1 MDKESV
7 LLDSEDRMDKALGAL
22 DRDFSRLRTGRA
34 STGLVDNIKVDYYGT
49 PTPISQLAS
58 VAIPDSRTITIQ
70 PWDRGAF
77 ASVEKAILKSDL
89 GLTPVN
95 DGKIIRI
102 SIPPLTEDRRKELGK
117 LARKSGEEAKVAV
130 RNVRRDANDQL
141 KKLEKDKAISEDE
154 LKKATD
160 DVQKLTD
167 MLTWARELRCPVLLH
182 VQTAKGRGCR
192 FAEQDPGRFHGVE
205 PFDPL
210 TGRSKR
216 PSRPSFSSVFGSELT
231 ALAQEDPSVCA
242 ITAAMESG
250 TGLTPFAKAHP
261 ERFFDVGIAE
271 GHAVAMAAGM
281 AKQGMRPVF
290 AVYSSFLQRGYD
302 MLIHDVSLDGLHVV
316 FGIDRAGLVGA
327 DGETHHG
334 CFDALYLPQV
344 PGMTVYCPANF
355 AELRRMLRRALYE
368 TDGPAAVRYPRG
380 GEGAY
385 YTGCGSDALADCLR
399 EGTDC
404 TVLSYGV
411 LVNHALEA
419 ARRLEAENT
428 WAAEQR
434 NTASDRHGAASARK
448 RI

>member
-77 ASVEKAILKSDL
+77 DSVEKAILKSDL

-167 MLTWARELRCPVLLH
+167 KYV
-182 VQTAKGRGCR
+182 AKVD
-192 FAEQDPGRFHGVE
+192 E
-205 PFDPL
+205 
-210 TGRSKR
+210 K
-216 PSRPSFSSVFGSELT
+216 
-231 ALAQEDPSVCA
+231 CA
-242 ITAAMESG
+242 
-250 TGLTPFAKAHP
+250 AK
-261 ERFFDVGIAE
+261 EKEIMD
-271 GHAVAMAAGM
+271 
-281 AKQGMRPVF
+281 
-290 AVYSSFLQRGYD
+290 L
-302 MLIHDVSLDGLHVV
+302 
-316 FGIDRAGLVGA
+316 
-327 DGETHHG
+327 
-334 CFDALYLPQV
+334 
-344 PGMTVYCPANF
+344 
-355 AELRRMLRRALYE
+355 
-368 TDGPAAVRYPRG
+368 
-380 GEGAY
+380 
-385 YTGCGSDALADCLR
+385 
-399 EGTDC
+399 
-404 TVLSYGV
+404 
-411 LVNHALEA
+411 
-419 ARRLEAENT
+419 
-428 WAAEQR
+428 
-434 NTASDRHGAASARK
+434 
-448 RI
+448 